1 MLAYLY
7 LSRRT
12 LTGEVFPA
20 SSSTGEAVT
29 ALASVQQRCPRPPY
43 AAAAGERREGDSPYC
58 WASARSPQ
66 RSQRG

>member
-20 SSSTGEAVT
+20 SSSTGEA
-29 ALASVQQRCPRPPY
+29 ASRARPLSTQRRPHDAPPW
-43 AAAAGERREGDSPYC
+43 SYC
-58 WASARSPQ
+58 WASARSPH